1 MSDQKS
7 IGKPK
12 ADVCTNYSPGGYKK
26 PVKPEPEKDRETNEG
41 TVDSPVTAK
50 SLALPLSFI
59 LSKSNSLWDTDK
71 GSKVQKALDFT
82 DD

>member
-1 MSDQKS
+1 MRDEKN

-12 ADVCTNYSPGGYKK
+12 AGVCTNYSPGGYKK

-50 SLALPLSFI
+50 P
-59 LSKSNSLWDTDK
+59 TDK
-71 GSKVQKALDFT
+71 KLDV
-82 DD
+82 